1 MLCGDVFPKLT
12 RQSDF
17 LAHFPPRHVLGTGRC
32 VIVQLGVRKQPRLL
46 LLLVTCLFQNVLLGK
61 VVFCVCVCV
70 WREREIMLLYQD
82 RTGHNVQMCADDG
95 VIVCSDLH
103 V

>member
-1 MLCGDVFPKLT
+1 MCYRT
-12 RQSDF
+12 
-17 LAHFPPRHVLGTGRC
+17 A
-32 VIVQLGVRKQPRLL
+32 LGVRKQPRL

-61 VVFCVCVCV
+61 VVLCVCV
-70 WREREIMLLYQD
+70 WREPEIMLLYQD